1 MCECEVVIWEGCV
14 DDECW
19 YWIKDGCWIFCS
31 GVVMLIFD
39 MLFNGFVKI
48 VCDMMLCKQ
57 SDDVNCEVF
66 VWEQVVCEQVFSL
79 NQLKDEFIVVL
90 LYELWYLFNLIGV
103 KLEMLLCLLE
113 MCDIFVVCEVVD
125 LIW

>member
-1 MCECEVVIWEGCV
+1 M
-14 DDECW
+14 
-19 YWIKDGCWIFCS
+19 
-31 GVVMLIFD
+31 
-39 MLFNGFVKI
+39 
-48 VCDMMLCKQ
+48 
-57 SDDVNCEVF
+57 
-66 VWEQVVCEQVFSL
+66 
-79 NQLKDEFIVVL
+79 L